1 MAKSGYTYSVYV
13 DDNFHF
19 TDEEERYKLGDFATL
34 DEAVAACKLLV
45 DQFLK
50 VEVPLDETAAERYE
64 QYTGFGP
71 DPFIVTNDPGAGH
84 PTFSAWSY
92 ANERCQEVVDAAMA
106 LTRTEALPPVELWT
120 TTSLLIVALLTFFL
134 PLLTIQIPLMGTQ
147 YVSGYDIFSKTRQF
161 ENQLSS
167 ISGGS
172 KKPSERQQSDQPTL
186 SIPQN
191 AEHPLPL
198 SVRFAP
204 LVPIEVTL
212 AFVSCLVALLASR
225 WAIVASKVAA
235 TVGAVSALS
244 ATIHVVII
252 NADLHTWLQEPTPL
266 SLNGG
271 NPFAGFA
278 QQLGKVLASSIQ
290 IVPGVGLYVLAVA
303 LVLVA
308 LAYHS
313 RLLARLRLDK

>member
-1 MAKSGYTYSVYV
+1 V
-13 DDNFHF
+13 
-19 TDEEERYKLGDFATL
+19 R
-34 DEAVAACKLLV
+34 EAR
-45 DQFLK
+45 Q
-50 VEVPLDETAAERYE
+50 
-64 QYTGFGP
+64 
-71 DPFIVTNDPGAGH
+71 
-84 PTFSAWSY
+84 
-92 ANERCQEVVDAAMA
+92 
-106 LTRTEALPPVELWT
+106 TEALPFIELWT
-120 TTSLLIVALLTFFL
+120 TTSLLIVALLTFFF

-172 KKPSERQQSDQPTL
+172 KRPRAGERQPSDQPSPTL

-191 AEHPLPL
+191 PEHPFPL
-198 SVRFAP
+198 SVQFAP

-212 AFVSCLVALLASR
+212 AFVSCLVALLASY
-225 WAIVASKVAA
+225 WGMTASKVAA
-235 TVGAVSALS
+235 TVGAVSALG
-244 ATIHVVII
+244 ATVHVIAI
-252 NADLHTWLQEPTPL
+252 NSGLHTWLQEPMPL

-278 QQLGKVLASSIQ
+278 QQLGKVLASRIQ
-290 IVPGVGLYVLAVA
+290 IIPGVGLYVLAVA

>member
-1 MAKSGYTYSVYV
+1 MAQTKTQP
-13 DDNFHF
+13 
-19 TDEEERYKLGDFATL
+19 R
-34 DEAVAACKLLV
+34 
-45 DQFLK
+45 
-50 VEVPLDETAAERYE
+50 
-64 QYTGFGP
+64 
-71 DPFIVTNDPGAGH
+71 
-84 PTFSAWSY
+84 
-92 ANERCQEVVDAAMA
+92 
-106 LTRTEALPPVELWT
+106 PPVELWT
-120 TTSLLIVALLTFFL
+120 TTSLLIVALLTFFF

-161 ENQLSS
+161 EKQLSS

-172 KKPSERQQSDQPTL
+172 KKSNAEQREQQQPDQPSPTL

-191 AEHPLPL
+191 PEHPFPL

-212 AFVSCLVALLASR
+212 AFVSCVVALLASR
-225 WAIVASKVAA
+225 WGIVTSKVAA

-244 ATIHVVII
+244 ATIHII
-252 NADLHTWLQEPTPL
+252 TIDAELHTWAQESMRFPL
-266 SLNGG
+266 HG

-278 QQLGKVLASSIQ
+278 QQLGKVLASTIQ
-290 IVPGVGLYVLAVA
+290 VVPGIGLYVLAVA